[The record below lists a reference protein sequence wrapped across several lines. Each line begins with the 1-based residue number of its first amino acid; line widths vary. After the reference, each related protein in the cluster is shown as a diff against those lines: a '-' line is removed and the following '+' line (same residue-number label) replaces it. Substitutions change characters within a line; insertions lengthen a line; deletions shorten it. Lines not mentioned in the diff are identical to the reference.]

1 MKQRTVSPLPL
12 GIAGMIP
19 SEQTNATTL
28 NTLHGV
34 RHSLLSSSSSTCS
47 WVAPLDRC
55 TGDLF
60 SQVYVLSLVFFCT
73 CVSVRRRD
81 RCTCTALIRFC
92 VSCLVLLDASPHF
105 ACALLRSCA
114 LCCSIALSVLSYF
127 SLSVLCFFACVALW
141 GSCDRAVFVL
151 LSGSP
156 SPVATGSRPYRLK
169 PRGTG

>member
-60 SQVYVLSLVFFCT
+60 SQVYVLSLVF
-73 CVSVRRRD
+73 SVLVCLSVD
-81 RCTCTALIRFC
+81 VTGALVTALIRFC

-114 LCCSIALSVLSYF
+114 LCCSIALSVL
-127 SLSVLCFFACVALW
+127 
-141 GSCDRAVFVL
+141 VL
-151 LSGSP
+151 LLFVCP
-156 SPVATGSRPYRLK
+156 LLLCLCCPVGLV
-169 PRGTG
+169 